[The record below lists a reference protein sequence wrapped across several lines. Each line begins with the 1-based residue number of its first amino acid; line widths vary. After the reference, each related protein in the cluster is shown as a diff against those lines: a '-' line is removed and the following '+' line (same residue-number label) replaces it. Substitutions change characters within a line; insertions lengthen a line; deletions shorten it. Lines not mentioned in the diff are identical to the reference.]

1 MSSTR
6 PVLLERGLLKVVA
19 QEGAGEAGFAGMDAY
34 SAYDVVIDG
43 QEVLHTFSTYGEAE
57 QFVDMLAPEPA
68 VADDSFPAE
77 GEQRSAKKP

>member
-19 QEGAGEAGFAGMDAY
+19 QEGAGEAGFAGTDAY

-57 QFVDMLAPEPA
+57 QFVDMLAPEMPVVDETIPEA
-68 VADDSFPAE
+68 
-77 GEQRSAKKP
+77 GEQRSEKKT

>member
-19 QEGAGEAGFAGMDAY
+19 QEKAGESGSVGRDAF

-43 QEVLHTFSTYGEAE
+43 QEVLRTFSTYDEAE
-57 QFVDMLAPEPA
+57 QFVDMLSPGLS
-68 VADDSFPAE
+68 VADDAIAVAE
-77 GEQRSAKKP
+77 ERRSTKKF

>member
-19 QEGAGEAGFAGMDAY
+19 QKGAGEAGFAGTDAY

-57 QFVDMLAPEPA
+57 QFVDMLAPEQQ

-77 GEQRSAKKP
+77 GEQRSTDKS

>member
-19 QEGAGEAGFAGMDAY
+19 QEKAGESGSVGRDAF

-43 QEVLHTFSTYGEAE
+43 QEVLRTFSTYDEAE
-57 QFVDMLAPEPA
+57 QFVEMLSPGLT
-68 VADDSFPAE
+68 VADDATAVAE
-77 GEQRSAKKP
+77 DRRSAKTL